1 MFTKKNFINY
11 LDDTKKYNINN
22 YYNDYY
28 KELYSKYINND
39 ELYDLIFYG
48 PEGCGKYSEALKYL
62 EHFSYSQLKYEKK
75 IYINNSKSDHIIK
88 ISDIHYEINVEHL
101 TCNPKNLFNNIY
113 NSIIDNVELNK
124 NKFGYILCKNF
135 HNINE
140 ELLDIFYSY
149 MQKIINSNIKIK
161 FILITCHLSFIP
173 YNIINKCKTLYFSKL
188 SKSNILKLCNTKN
201 KKFINNLS
209 NNDCKAL
216 INNVSNLVIYK
227 NQIFTCNYERNI
239 ILHKN
244 ISDNV
249 LNHLLCKKL
258 DFYNLRNDLYN
269 ILIYNLNIND
279 CIIYILKK
287 IIKNLENN
295 QENNLENNLE
305 NNEENNNINKG
316 KINKFLSSI
325 YFKTCEFYKNY
336 NNNYRPIFHLESY
349 FIFLYNEIKTI
360 KNV

>member
-1 MFTKKNFINY
+1 M
-11 LDDTKKYNINN
+11 
-22 YYNDYY
+22 
-28 KELYSKYINND
+28 
-39 ELYDLIFYG
+39 
-48 PEGCGKYSEALKYL
+48 
-62 EHFSYSQLKYEKK
+62 
-75 IYINNSKSDHIIK
+75 
-88 ISDIHYEINVEHL
+88 